1 MARRKKKGVS
11 AKKGENKENQPPESQ
26 HKASNRPTKLRIWSN
41 QSMLL
46 AMETVKSGYMGMN
59 RAAIEHGVPRTS
71 LKDRLSGRVIHGTNI
86 GPKPYLTQEE
96 EKQLVEFLV
105 NCCKMGYGKTRGEVL
120 KIVEAIMKKKGRKHE
135 GRISQGWWCRF
146 RNRWPSPCSNPS
158 PASSSLSTPAVS
170 SPSTPQAPPN
180 TPIAEFL
187 VYPTPIRKT
196 KLEATSRSA
205 CVLTSAE
212 SRLLLKEKERNK
224 KEEEEE
230 KARRKSKREEKRVAR
245 EEEKKKKLEERE
257 ARKAEQAK
265 KKSEKQNKAKGKRN
279 PVEYLVPALS
289 GNKRKLPGEFSG
301 SVKTYPKRKRMDPK
315 SNQET
320 NEDVCCVCF
329 GLYKDDVNKSN
340 REWIQCSSEDCGIW
354 SHVCCLEETDG
365 VYVCAICK
373 SVFM

>member
-1 MARRKKKGVS
+1 MVTFCVGIMTSPTPSIGGTADHLPSSDRSLSSDHKGLTGHPS
-11 AKKGENKENQPPESQ
+11 
-26 HKASNRPTKLRIWSN
+26 KAS
-41 QSMLL
+41 
-46 AMETVKSGYMGMN
+46 
-59 RAAIEHGVPRTS
+59 
-71 LKDRLSGRVIHGTNI
+71 
-86 GPKPYLTQEE
+86 
-96 EKQLVEFLV
+96 
-105 NCCKMGYGKTRGEVL
+105 
-120 KIVEAIMKKKGRKHE
+120 
-135 GRISQGWWCRF
+135 
-146 RNRWPSPCSNPS
+146 SPCSNPS

-205 CVLTSAE
+205 RVLTSAE
-212 SRLLLKEKERNK
+212 SRLLLKEKERKK

-230 KARRKSKREEKRVAR
+230 KDRRKSKREEKRVAR

-257 ARKAEQAK
+257 ARKAEQTK
-265 KKSEKQNKAKGKRN
+265 KKSEKQSEKQNKAKGKRN

-340 REWIQCSSEDCGIW
+340 SANGFSAAARIVAYGSMSVAWKRQM
-354 SHVCCLEETDG
+354 ETTF
-365 VYVCAICK
+365 VLQKCIYVIIFEFCA
-373 SVFM
+373 

>member
-1 MARRKKKGVS
+1 MVTFCVGVVTSPTPSVSGTADQLPSSDSSPSSDHKGLTGHPS
-11 AKKGENKENQPPESQ
+11 
-26 HKASNRPTKLRIWSN
+26 KAS
-41 QSMLL
+41 
-46 AMETVKSGYMGMN
+46 
-59 RAAIEHGVPRTS
+59 
-71 LKDRLSGRVIHGTNI
+71 
-86 GPKPYLTQEE
+86 
-96 EKQLVEFLV
+96 
-105 NCCKMGYGKTRGEVL
+105 
-120 KIVEAIMKKKGRKHE
+120 
-135 GRISQGWWCRF
+135 
-146 RNRWPSPCSNPS
+146 SPCSNPS
-158 PASSSLSTPAVS
+158 PASSSVSTPAVS

-187 VYPTPIRKT
+187 VYPTPISKT

-205 CVLTSAE
+205 RVLTSAE
-212 SRLLLKEKERNK
+212 SRLLLKEKERKK

-230 KARRKSKREEKRVAR
+230 KARRKSEREEKRVAR

-329 GLYKDDVNKSN
+329 GLYKDDVDKSN
-340 REWIQCSSEDCGIW
+340 SEWIQCSSEDCGIW
-354 SHVCCLEETDG
+354 SHVCCLGETDG
-365 VYVCAICK
+365 GYVCAICK
-373 SVFM
+373 SVLIC